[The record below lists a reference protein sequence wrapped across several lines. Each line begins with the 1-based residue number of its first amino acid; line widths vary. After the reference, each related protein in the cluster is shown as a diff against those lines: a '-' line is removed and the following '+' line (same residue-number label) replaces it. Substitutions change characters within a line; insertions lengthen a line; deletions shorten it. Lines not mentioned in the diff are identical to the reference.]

1 MPNLQKS
8 KHLSVKKV
16 FNKIFCSG
24 SRSPSLA
31 PSRNNVGDTGLQ
43 TTEGISATASNANL
57 GSANDHFPQG
67 TGDVPSKQAPAG
79 VSSYIARGEDSGQNI
94 AWHGAHLFLKRFAK
108 VFDHDPVKV
117 AVKLVDVLIDL
128 GNAIVDNKD
137 ALKELLF
144 QIESRLEVVNST
156 SMQIEVEET
165 EFRTR
170 IESFA
175 Q

>member
-1 MPNLQKS
+1 IQISL
-8 KHLSVKKV
+8 VKKV
-16 FNKIFCSG
+16 TKGLQKLFSPG
-24 SRSPSLA
+24 SRSPSPA
-31 PSRNNVGDTGLQ
+31 PEGDNANDTGPQ

-57 GSANDHFPQG
+57 ASANDHLPQG

-79 VSSYIARGEDSGQNI
+79 VGSYIVQGEDSGQKI